1 MKGTRMRGVGWWV
14 LAVAFAMGGCKADV
28 KPAVTDG
35 ASSQAASKAGKT
47 VSANLTGYNH
57 TDKTIGAFY
66 VNGIWGGNITP
77 GSGGGS
83 FACCVE
89 LPFLWKEAS
98 SVKITWEDHEGKTHS
113 TEVAVPKYD
122 PETLSALNVHFLRTG
137 AIKVFA
143 NRLSLWHPDYP
154 LQGEEAELRPNE
166 PIVHLPRQK

>member
-66 VNGIWGGNITP
+66 VDGVWGGNVTP
-77 GSGGGS
+77 HAGGGK
-83 FACCVE
+83 FVCCAE
-89 LPFLWKEAS
+89 LPAPWRAGTA
-98 SVKITWEDHEGKTHS
+98 VKVSWEDHEGKTH
-113 TEVAVPKYD
+113 EKNVAVPQYD
-122 PETLSALNVHFLRTG
+122 DTTLSRLSVHFLRSG
-137 AIKVFA
+137 EVKVFA

-154 LQGEEAELRPNE
+154 LKGEEAQLRHGE
-166 PIVHLPRQK
+166 PTVRPTQQ